1 MSEKKL
7 HMKVSLGTIDDLGV
21 KLYSGFPAALAELVA
36 NAWDAD
42 ATRVDIDISDNKV
55 VITDNGHGM
64 SRNDIQKK
72 YLTVGY
78 RRRDHPGE
86 EKTPEHRRAV
96 MGRKG
101 IGRLALFSIAN
112 QIKVHSVKNGEKIG
126 LVLSY
131 HGIQEAIK
139 AIKER
144 EVYFP
149 QQIDK
154 SEIEIDRGTKIE
166 LTDFRYKPKGL
177 QQRLRERLSRRFSII
192 GDKYNFQVFVG
203 EQEISVS
210 DRNYYS
216 KIQDLWTFGDEKKA
230 EEIKNMCSS
239 HKSHKHLGDEV
250 TGDRNGKLS
259 GWIGAPHYYKEL
271 KDDSGENLNNIV
283 IMMRGRLAQED
294 ILHSL
299 GKGEV
304 SAKYLIGEIH
314 ADYLDEDDKEDMATS
329 GRQSLNQNDS
339 RYQDIKDN
347 IRRIVTKVC
356 SEVHKHRSDKAF
368 ERALKNDNIKK
379 WFANLS
385 NDAKDM
391 AKKLFSSTANI
402 DDDNKRETLISC
414 IVPAV
419 ERMSLINN
427 LSALGKVSIEEL
439 EKFSDLFIR
448 HDNVEAILYH
458 QITDGRLKV
467 IKKLSENIDKDAFEK
482 VFQKHIYDHLWLLD
496 PSWDR
501 ACVDKEIEKR
511 VTNAWGEIS
520 DEPDTSR
527 VDIKYKKTSG
537 QHVIIELKRPSARGS
552 QIREQKIIGQIKKY
566 MASAKQMLI
575 KHNEKDVNVEGIIL
589 LGEYPPE
596 FSTYDDTM
604 REKTIESFKVQGI
617 KLMTYGE
624 VINQASR
631 QYSEY
636 LEEQDKLGIINKTIN
651 EITNSIDQST
661 TNP

>member
-1 MSEKKL
+1 MYEDKL

-112 QIKVHSVKNGEKIG
+112 KIKVHSVKNGEKIG

-154 SEIEIDRGTKIE
+154 SEIEIDCGTKIE
-166 LTDFRYKPKGL
+166 LTDFRYKPKAL
-177 QQRLRERLSRRFSII
+177 PQRLRERLSRRFSII

-250 TGDRNGKLS
+250 TGDSNGKLS

-314 ADYLDEDDKEDMATS
+314 ADYLDEDDKEDMA
-329 GRQSLNQNDS
+329 
-339 RYQDIKDN
+339 
-347 IRRIVTKVC
+347 
-356 SEVHKHRSDKAF
+356 
-368 ERALKNDNIKK
+368 
-379 WFANLS
+379 
-385 NDAKDM
+385 
-391 AKKLFSSTANI
+391 KKLFSSTANI

-419 ERMSLINN
+419 ERMNLINN

-511 VTNAWGEIS
+511 VENAWREIS

-604 REKTIESFKVQGI
+604 REKTIESLKVLGI

-661 TNP
+661 TNL